1 MDKATGSGSGRDNST
16 SDHDC
21 EGRGHPD
28 SGLHT
33 IIKVNWKVPRA
44 LKRIVNTQEFDAAN
58 YTKRCC
64 RRCSKM
70 NKR

>member
-44 LKRIVNTQEFDAAN
+44 LKRIVNTQSSMRQTTTNDVAEDAQ
-58 YTKRCC
+58 K
-64 RRCSKM
+64 
-70 NKR
+70 

>member
-44 LKRIVNTQEFDAAN
+44 LKRIVNMQSSMRQTTTNDVAEDAQ
-58 YTKRCC
+58 K
-64 RRCSKM
+64 
-70 NKR
+70 